1 MSRVEEN
8 SKLQYGNIRYTN
20 SNGTEVAKVKF
31 LEDIS
36 RSLAVIA
43 DALYKEEDDAR
54 EADLYVRDHLLI
66 EWGMDNFVIGGNP
79 EDTYE
84 RWRDFLENRRAQHE

>member
-1 MSRVEEN
+1 MGRVEEN
-8 SKLQYGNIRYTN
+8 SHLKFKPDMAMKVNAIECAN
-20 SNGTEVAKVKF
+20 VKF

-43 DALYKEEDDAR
+43 DSMDKDNDDGIT
-54 EADLYVRDHLLI
+54 EAELYVRDHILI
-66 EWGMDNFVIGGNP
+66 EWCMENLSVGGNI

-84 RWRDFLENRRAQHE
+84 QWQSWLKECRR